1 MSMTAQ
7 NVLAWAAGEIGYTRW
22 DDPEEGSK
30 YGRWYAKKHGAY
42 YGTSGVPFCAMG
54 ASWCATDEEKQSVLP
69 GGDFAYVPYGI
80 NAAAREGRLV
90 EPMTQAAPG
99 DLVCFDWDDDGIAD
113 HVGIVEANYGGWLQ
127 TIEFNTSSGAAG
139 SQSNGGGVWRR
150 TRVWGSACAVIR
162 PYYSDA
168 ATGASGGNTDITG
181 IQRAVGADVD
191 NVLGPDTTRRVYAVV
206 AASSWGGRQ
215 FPLGVEYVQ
224 SIIGADPDGIWGDES
239 DEAHDR
245 VVGALQRAVGV
256 DDDEIYGPATN
267 NAINA
272 ALAGAEKGN

>member
-1 MSMTAQ
+1 MTVTASKA
-7 NVLAWAAGEIGYTRW
+7 LAWAASQIGYTRW
-22 DDPEEGSK
+22 DDPEEGSL

-42 YGTSGVPFCAMG
+42 YGTSGVPFCAMF
-54 ASWCATDEEKQSVLP
+54 ASWCLTDDDGASVIP

-90 EPMTQAAPG
+90 SPMTQAAPG
-99 DLVCFDWDDDGIAD
+99 DLVCFDWDGDGLAD

-127 TIEFNTSSGAAG
+127 TIEGNTSSGAAG
-139 SQSNGGGVWRR
+139 NQSNGGGVWRR
-150 TRVWGSACAVIR
+150 TRDWESVCAVIR
-162 PYYSDA
+162 PHYGDA
-168 ATGASGGNTDITG
+168 ATASGYTNITG
-181 IQRAVGADVD
+181 IQRAVGADAD
-191 NVLGPDTTRRVYAVV
+191 NILGPDTTRRIYAVV

-215 FPLGVEYVQ
+215 FPFGVEYVQ
-224 SIIGADPDGIWGDES
+224 SIIRADPDGIWGDES

>member
-7 NVLAWAAGEIGYTRW
+7 NVLGWAAGEIGYTRW

-30 YGRWYAKKHGAY
+30 YGRWYAKRHGAY

-54 ASWCATDEEKQSVLP
+54 ASWCATDNEDKSVLP

-113 HVGIVEANYGGWLQ
+113 HVGIVEANYGSWLQ

-150 TRVWGSACAVIR
+150 WES
-162 PYYSDA
+162 
-168 ATGASGGNTDITG
+168 IT
-181 IQRAVGADVD
+181 
-191 NVLGPDTTRRVYAVV
+191 N
-206 AASSWGGRQ
+206 
-215 FPLGVEYVQ
+215 PL
-224 SIIGADPDGIWGDES
+224 
-239 DEAHDR
+239 
-245 VVGALQRAVGV
+245 
-256 DDDEIYGPATN
+256 
-267 NAINA
+267 
-272 ALAGAEKGN
+272 

>member
-7 NVLAWAAGEIGYTRW
+7 NVLGWAAGEIGYTRW

-54 ASWCATDEEKQSVLP
+54 ASWCATDDEDKSVLP

-90 EPMTQAAPG
+90 SPMTQAAPG
-99 DLVCFDWDDDGIAD
+99 DLVCFDWDSDGIAD

-150 TRVWGSACAVIR
+150 TRDWDSVCAVIR
-162 PYYSDA
+162 PSYGGETTA
-168 ATGASGGNTDITG
+168 AGYTDITG
-181 IQRAVGADVD
+181 IQRAIGAETD

-215 FPLGVEYVQ
+215 FPFGVEYVQ
-224 SIIGADPDGIWGDES
+224 SVVGTEADGIWGDAS

-245 VVGALQRAVGV
+245 VVGQLQSAVDVEV
-256 DDDEIYGPATN
+256 DEYYGPVTN
-267 NAINA
+267 AAINQ
-272 ALAGAEKGN
+272 ALAGAEKGD